1 MSISIPLNQGFSG
14 LAQLKL
20 GSQLTL
26 RGWALCCELW
36 DILASGYLLA
46 LADQM
51 AVTPLNTE
59 MPLRHL
65 KMSPD
70 VAKCPVGVTLPPA
83 ENCRSSGQRPGVSQK
98 QQQTKNVQCTGQ
110 PPRQRITGPQT
121 SIGPRSRG
129 PALFS
134 PALLLKSLLIFA
146 S

>member
-36 DILASGYLLA
+36 DILAAGYLLA

-59 MPLRHL
+59 TPLRHL
-65 KMSPD
+65 K
-70 VAKCPVGVTLPPA
+70 
-83 ENCRSSGQRPGVSQK
+83 NVSRRFQMPCGG
-98 QQQTKNVQCTGQ
+98 NIA
-110 PPRQRITGPQT
+110 P
-121 SIGPRSRG
+121 S
-129 PALFS
+129 
-134 PALLLKSLLIFA
+134 
-146 S
+146 